1 MNPHIALD
9 SMMQARSSQ
18 PEQGSTPPQCRYSV
32 ILPTYNER
40 TNLPLII
47 WLLVQT
53 FTQHSIDF
61 EVLVVEDNS
70 PDGTLAV
77 AQQLQVST
85 RITCFSRSPC

>member
-1 MNPHIALD
+1 MVQTRSKAAGG
-9 SMMQARSSQ
+9 MQAK
-18 PEQGSTPPQCRYSV
+18 YSV

-47 WLLVQT
+47 WLLVQM
-53 FTQHSIDF
+53 FTEHKLDY

-77 AQQLQVST
+77 AQQLQVSHSVKRDIFDKKT
-85 RITCFSRSPC
+85 ITFDA